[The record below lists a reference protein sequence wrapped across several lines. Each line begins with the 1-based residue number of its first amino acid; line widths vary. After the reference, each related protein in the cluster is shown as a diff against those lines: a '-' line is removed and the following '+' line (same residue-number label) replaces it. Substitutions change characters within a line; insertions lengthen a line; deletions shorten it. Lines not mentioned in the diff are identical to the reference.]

1 MLGRS
6 KEDMSQSF
14 FLRDKIKVFRLRVP
28 VDFMQSFPNPTHLCG
43 FCRLADKVFSA
54 LLLILHN
61 VCFIVNASLLLS
73 VTIVSSL
80 CKAKL
85 FPLSM

>member
-6 KEDMSQSF
+6 KKDMSQCF
-14 FLRDKIKVFRLRVP
+14 FLCDKIKVFRLRVP
-28 VDFMQSFPNPTHLCG
+28 VDFMQSFPNPTNFCG

-73 VTIVSSL
+73 VTIVSFL
-80 CKAKL
+80 YKTKL